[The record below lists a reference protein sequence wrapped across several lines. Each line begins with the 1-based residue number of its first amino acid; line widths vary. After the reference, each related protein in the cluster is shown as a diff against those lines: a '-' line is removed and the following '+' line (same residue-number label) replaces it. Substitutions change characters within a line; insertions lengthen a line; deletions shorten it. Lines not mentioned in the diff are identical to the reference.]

1 MFFLPAIRSPG
12 LPSLELQLGRGHQE
26 ASSADLGQPQR
37 EDREG
42 AGACEKVYSHAPL
55 DLDSQP
61 PWVQ

>member
-1 MFFLPAIRSPG
+1 MLFLPTIRSLD

-42 AGACEKVYSHAPL
+42 AGAYVGL
-55 DLDSQP
+55 QP
-61 PWVQ
+61 RSL